1 MGSASISSDSGQGL
15 LGVNHS
21 IASRKVPKPW
31 SSSSLGQKLSSAGCA
46 ASVVPSV
53 SDSVLRAMPS
63 EGRASRVTVGVGGV
77 DPSVCDRVVCSQLGQ
92 LHI

>member
-21 IASRKVPKPW
+21 IASREVPKPW

-46 ASVVPSV
+46 ANVVPSV

-63 EGRASRVTVGVGGV
+63 EGRASRVTVGGGV

>member
-21 IASRKVPKPW
+21 IASREVPKPW

-46 ASVVPSV
+46 ASVVPASVVPSV
-53 SDSVLRAMPS
+53 SDSALRAMPS
-63 EGRASRVTVGVGGV
+63 EGRASRVTVGVWGGG
-77 DPSVCDRVVCSQLGQ
+77 SLSL
-92 LHI
+92 